1 MNIADTLVHNN
12 DNTCNS
18 MKDLANEAMDQKR
31 SWTTSKE
38 EMINYEKA
46 KAVQNESID
55 NGETSRIKNEV
66 NELVE
71 SDDGSVVS
79 C

>member
-1 MNIADTLVHNN
+1 
-12 DNTCNS
+12 
-18 MKDLANEAMDQKR
+18 MDQKR

-38 EMINYEKA
+38 EVLDNEKA
-46 KAVQNESID
+46 KAVQNESFN
-55 NGETSRIKNEV
+55 NGKTSRVKNEV